1 MHILRGTREALIVI
15 IADLNKFIRSF
26 ISIFVILYY
35 WYFLYHISIEF
46 ILENV

>member
-26 ISIFVILYY
+26 ISVIVILYY
-35 WYFLYHISIEF
+35 CFLYHISIEF
-46 ILENV
+46 MLENV